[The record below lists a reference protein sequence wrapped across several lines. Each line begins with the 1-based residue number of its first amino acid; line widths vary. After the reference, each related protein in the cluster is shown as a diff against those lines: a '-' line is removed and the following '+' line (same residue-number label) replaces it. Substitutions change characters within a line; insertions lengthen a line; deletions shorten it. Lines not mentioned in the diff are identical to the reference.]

1 MLDLCEAV
9 SVGSSSG
16 ERDDGVLPGYL
27 ERGHYL
33 GLGLGSLDT
42 VLSNEPVSLR
52 ESQSLSLQQVLQ
64 AVLLTLNN
72 TVAGTQ
78 MMQSF

>member
-1 MLDLCEAV
+1 MLDLCEAA

-16 ERDDGVLPGYL
+16 KQDDGVLPGYL

-33 GLGLGSLDT
+33 GLGLSSLDT
-42 VLSNEPVSLR
+42 VLSDEPVSLR
-52 ESQSLSLQQVLQ
+52 ESQGLGLQQVLQ

-72 TVAGTQ
+72 TVAERQ
-78 MMQSF
+78 MSF

>member
-1 MLDLCEAV
+1 MLV
-9 SVGSSSG
+9 HRQQNGTTV
-16 ERDDGVLPGYL
+16 L
-27 ERGHYL
+27 ERERYL

-42 VLSNEPVSLR
+42 VLSDELVGLR
-52 ESQSLSLQQVLQ
+52 ESQSLGLQQVLQ

-78 MMQSF
+78 MSF